1 MSFMLIGFTG
11 TISQQAR
18 GVKKKNKRGTFIGK
32 DEGTSQTSP
41 CGSRTQ
47 QGKIQRKGQQNAY

>member
-1 MSFMLIGFTG
+1 MLIGFPG

-18 GVKKKNKRGTFIGK
+18 GAKKKRGTFIGK

-47 QGKIQRKGQQNAY
+47 QGKIQRKGQQNAE

>member
-18 GVKKKNKRGTFIGK
+18 GAKKKNKRGTFIGK

-47 QGKIQRKGQQNAY
+47 QGKIQRKG

>member
-1 MSFMLIGFTG
+1 MLIGFTG

-18 GVKKKNKRGTFIGK
+18 GVKKNKRGTFIGK

-47 QGKIQRKGQQNAY
+47 QGKIQRKGQQNA

>member
-18 GVKKKNKRGTFIGK
+18 GAKKNKRGTFIGK

-41 CGSRTQ
+41 CGSRMQ